1 MPYAALARARRFGR
15 RSAGPVAA
23 VAISGIVAAAALALL
38 LISLPLVTELLA
50 SGGSLTIP
58 IIERRS
64 IDELGA
70 QPADSNGH
78 AVQYERSGLLPA
90 VWELRRSPIGPA
102 LGRAY
107 MSWPALKHN
116 SSCLLALVAC
126 QWILAVAAAGML
138 YLLAWSVEWAA
149 IGVAGVLRKQIHD
162 QARRLGAG
170 DLFIGQEMTA
180 RELFTDKVQ
189 AVRRGLAA
197 WYWVWPHATLFA
209 AAILAL
215 ALSVHFWLSAATI
228 LLAVLCWWLI
238 TLLRDHAKS
247 TSAMMDAQA
256 EGFLTLLL
264 DRLRQNRLGGNP
276 ASEVAINGEMT
287 DDLRRYHTAVLRR
300 ETAAAMVGPLIT
312 ALVLVGLGIVL
323 LLAGYNV
330 LASSP
335 RLTFSEV
342 VLLCGALLSL
352 VYPLICVERLL
363 GRIAAADEAAHDIF
377 NYLDRQPRV
386 AELAEAVALPRL
398 SRQITL
404 DHVTLADRNG
414 RLLLDDVSCAL
425 PAARPVVLF
434 ASDQATLLAI
444 AGLLS
449 RFCDPA
455 AGQVLFDGRDMRR
468 ARIDS
473 VREEVVLILPDRL
486 LASGTLAENLDG
498 GRFMADE
505 IVAAM
510 KRAGAYDF
518 VQSLPEGLQ
527 TEIGTAG
534 LSVSVSQAIRLGLAR
549 VALLK
554 PSVVVIA
561 EPAEDIDQ
569 HTAERIAEALDNV
582 TNGTTLVILARR
594 LATLRAAQRIL
605 LFHEGRLLAD
615 GTHQELL
622 HQNDLY
628 RHLNYVRFNEFRDDV
643 R

>member
-1 MPYAALARARRFGR
+1 MPYEALARARRIGC
-15 RSAGPVAA
+15 RSVGPIAA
-23 VAISGIVAAAALALL
+23 VAISGVAAAAALVLL
-38 LISLPLVTELLA
+38 LILLPLMAELLA

-58 IIERRS
+58 IGERKS
-64 IDELGA
+64 IDELGV
-70 QPADSNGH
+70 QPTDGNGQVVH
-78 AVQYERSGLLPA
+78 YERSGLLPA
-90 VWELRRSPIGPA
+90 VWELRRSPIGAA
-102 LGRAY
+102 LRGAY
-107 MSWPALKHN
+107 LSWPALLRN
-116 SSCLLALVAC
+116 SGGLLAIVGC
-126 QWILAVAAAGML
+126 QWILAVTAAGML
-138 YLLAWSVEWAA
+138 FVLAWSVQWTA
-149 IGVAGVLRKQIHD
+149 IGVAGVLRRQIHD
-162 QARRLGAG
+162 QARQLGAG

-180 RELFTDKVQ
+180 RELFTDKVN
-189 AVRRGLAA
+189 AVRRGLAV
-197 WYWVWPHATLFA
+197 WYWIWPHAALFA
-209 AAILAL
+209 VAILAL

-238 TLLRDHAKS
+238 ALLRGRAKI
-247 TSAMMDAQA
+247 TSAMMAARAD
-256 EGFLTLLL
+256 GVLTVLVAG
-264 DRLRQNRLGGNP
+264 LRQNRLLGKS
-276 ASEVAINGEMT
+276 ASARFNNGELD
-287 DDLRRYHTAVLRR
+287 DDLRRYHAAVLRR
-300 ETAAAMVGPLIT
+300 ETAAAMVGPLVT
-312 ALVLVGLGIVL
+312 ALVLVGLGVVL

-342 VLLCGALLSL
+342 VLLCGSLLAL

-386 AELAEAVALPRL
+386 GELAEAVALSRL

-404 DHVTLADRNG
+404 DRVTLADRNG

-425 PAARPVVLF
+425 PAGRPVAMF

-444 AGLLS
+444 AGLLP

-468 ARIDS
+468 ATIDS
-473 VREEVVLILPDRL
+473 VREQVALILPDRL
-486 LASGTLAENLDG
+486 LASGTLAESLDSN
-498 GRFMADE
+498 RFTADE

-527 TEIGTAG
+527 TQIGTAG
-534 LSVSVSQAIRLGLAR
+534 LSLSVGQAIRIGLAR
-549 VALLK
+549 VALIK

-561 EPAEDIDQ
+561 EPAEDIDRQ
-569 HTAERIAEALDNV
+569 TAERIAEGLENV
-582 TNGTTLVILARR
+582 TKGMTLVILARR
-594 LATLRAAQRIL
+594 LATLRAAERIL

-622 HQNDLY
+622 QQNDLY